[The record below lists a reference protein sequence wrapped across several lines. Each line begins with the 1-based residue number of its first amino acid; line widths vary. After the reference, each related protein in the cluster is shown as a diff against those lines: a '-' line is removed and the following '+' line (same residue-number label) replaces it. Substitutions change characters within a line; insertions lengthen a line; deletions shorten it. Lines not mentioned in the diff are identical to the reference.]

1 MATVAIVGAGPAGAS
16 AGYRLASSGHEVTL
30 VDRADF
36 PRPKTCGDWI
46 TQGAVTALAESGL
59 LPAELAASAAAEHA
73 VIGSSLL
80 AAPNGVTSE
89 VEDAEKAYC
98 IPRLVFDDILF
109 RRAERAGCG
118 FLKQDVRDLPAER
131 QRSLRAFDHVVDARG
146 VYAGVANCVALRSY
160 WTVDTESLETGLG
173 STVRIFTDDVFRR
186 GYGWVFPVAR
196 EGERTRFNVGVG
208 MWKADSRSPGRTVA
222 DYYKKFVAENP
233 TMRAILERGG
243 EGGAPRG
250 YSLAV
255 ADGQS
260 RAAEDGILKI
270 GDAANLTDPF
280 TGEGIA
286 NAIRSGFL
294 VAEAIDTASDPAE
307 AGRQWQRLYEET
319 FSRDLRAARAV
330 RTLLVT
336 TPAKNAAMWLL
347 KRRPRLAE
355 RFHACLAGAFP
366 WADLLSWSSLR

>member
-131 QRSLRAFDHVVDARG
+131 QRSRG
-146 VYAGVANCVALRSY
+146 RSIT
-160 WTVDTESLETGLG
+160 WSTPGG
-173 STVRIFTDDVFRR
+173 ST
-186 GYGWVFPVAR
+186 
-196 EGERTRFNVGVG
+196 
-208 MWKADSRSPGRTVA
+208 
-222 DYYKKFVAENP
+222 
-233 TMRAILERGG
+233 
-243 EGGAPRG
+243 
-250 YSLAV
+250 LA
-255 ADGQS
+255 
-260 RAAEDGILKI
+260 L
-270 GDAANLTDPF
+270 P
-280 TGEGIA
+280 
-286 NAIRSGFL
+286 
-294 VAEAIDTASDPAE
+294 TASPSA
-307 AGRQWQRLYEET
+307 ATGPST
-319 FSRDLRAARAV
+319 PRA
-330 RTLLVT
+330 
-336 TPAKNAAMWLL
+336 W
-347 KRRPRLAE
+347 RLA
-355 RFHACLAGAFP
+355 
-366 WADLLSWSSLR
+366 